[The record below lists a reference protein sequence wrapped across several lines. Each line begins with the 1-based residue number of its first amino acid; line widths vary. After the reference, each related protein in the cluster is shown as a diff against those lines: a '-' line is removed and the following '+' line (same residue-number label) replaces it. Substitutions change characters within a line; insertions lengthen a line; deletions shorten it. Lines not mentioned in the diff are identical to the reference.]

1 MRFIAKSEI
10 IKVTDKVEKEYLECW
25 KIFKDFRSSNF
36 NIDKLFSF
44 QPKLANAI
52 YKEEEIYYK
61 ICEEEQYLIKNKN
74 KYKIEWFKKRMKR
87 LKEYK
92 EFINKVISIGKCI
105 GDGFIY
111 VFYNKD
117 MDLIKKH
124 SKNPRVTHM
133 AKGLGTK
140 AELTFINNTA
150 VLNGC
155 IVLYH
160 GICNFLNIGD
170 ISLYSPQNSRI
181 VAIGELKSR
190 QEENNIL
197 GISVDFISKIN
208 FTGDAILYAP
218 NGKQSELKF
227 NSEIKHHEG
236 FPNFVIERLE
246 RQIKNMKNMFSKDK
260 QEIKKIG
267 DKKAMYYYKELE
279 KICKKSKSKGA
290 CVEKVCNS
298 LVIACF
304 INDNKKL
311 SEHLSSN
318 IKNKKNVETNF
329 DLEEV
334 NKIIIKESKYNSI
347 HLSELPLICHYGN
360 VPLAMWNLNINLLK
374 DIIFQRISIFTIFNP
389 AYIIKK
395 LENNGYTYKKQLDN
409 SISFSKKI
417 DDKRIM
423 ELHNAEFHFHLI
435 SMFLMSEDEVLNLL
449 QASEDA
455 FLSSNL
461 NGNVKADFEII
472 QRA

>member
-1 MRFIAKSEI
+1 MKLISKNEI

-25 KIFKDFRSSNF
+25 KIFKDFRTSNF
-36 NIDKLFSF
+36 NIDELFSF

-52 YKEEEIYYK
+52 YKDEEIYY
-61 ICEEEQYLIKNKN
+61 IVCEEEQYLIKNKN
-74 KYKIEWFKKRMKR
+74 RYKIEWFKKRMKK

-92 EFINKVISIGKCI
+92 EFINKVISIGKCV

-181 VAIGELKSR
+181 VAIGELKSK
-190 QEENNIL
+190 QEGNKL

-208 FTGDAILYAP
+208 FTEDALLYAP

-227 NSEIKHHEG
+227 NSEIKNHEG
-236 FPNFVIERLE
+236 FPNYVIERLE
-246 RQIKNMKNMFSKDK
+246 RQIKNMENMFSKDK
-260 QEIKKIG
+260 QDIRKLE
-267 DKKAMYYYKELE
+267 DRKAMYYYKELE
-279 KICKKSKSKGA
+279 KICKKSKSRGA
-290 CVEKVCNS
+290 YVEKVCNS

-311 SEHLSSN
+311 SENISS
-318 IKNKKNVETNF
+318 NKKNKQNVEINF

-334 NKIIIKESKYNSI
+334 NKIIIKDSKYNYI
-347 HLSELPLICHYGN
+347 YMSELPLICHFGN
-360 VPLAMWNLNINLLK
+360 VPLAMWNLNLNILK
-374 DIIFQRISIFTIFNP
+374 DIIFQRKIIFTIFNP
-389 AYIIKK
+389 AYIIQK

-409 SISFSKKI
+409 SISFSKKNHN
-417 DDKRIM
+417 KKIM
-423 ELHNAEFHFHLI
+423 ELHNAEFYFHLI
-435 SMFLMSEDEVLNLL
+435 SMYLMSEDEVLNLI
-449 QASEDA
+449 QISEDA
-455 FLSSNL
+455 ILSSNL
-461 NGNVKADFEII
+461 KGNIKANFEII
-472 QRA
+472 QRG

>member
-1 MRFIAKSEI
+1 MKLIAKNEI
-10 IKVTDKVEKEYLECW
+10 IKATDKVEKEYLECW

-36 NIDKLFSF
+36 NIDELFSF

-61 ICEEEQYLIKNKN
+61 VCEEEQYLIKNKSR
-74 KYKIEWFKKRMKR
+74 YKIEWFKKRMKK

-92 EFINKVISIGKCI
+92 EFINNVINIGKCI

-111 VFYNKD
+111 IFYNKD

-140 AELTFINNTA
+140 AELTFISNTA
-150 VLNGC
+150 VFNGC

-181 VAIGELKSR
+181 VAIGELKSK
-190 QEENNIL
+190 QEDNKLE
-197 GISVDFISKIN
+197 ISVDFISKIN
-208 FTGDAILYAP
+208 FKGDTILYAP

-227 NSEIKHHEG
+227 NSEIKNHEG
-236 FPNFVIERLE
+236 FPNYVIERLE
-246 RQIKNMKNMFSKDK
+246 RQIKNMENMFSKDK
-260 QEIKKIG
+260 QEIRKLG
-267 DKKAMYYYKELE
+267 DRKAMYYYKDLE
-279 KICKKSKSKGA
+279 EICKKSKSNGA

-311 SEHLSSN
+311 SDQLSSN
-318 IKNKKNVETNF
+318 IKNKKNVENNF

-347 HLSELPLICHYGN
+347 YMSELPLICHYGN
-360 VPLAMWNLNINLLK
+360 VPLAMWDLNLNVLK
-374 DIIFQRISIFTIFNP
+374 DIIFQRKNIFTIFNP
-389 AYIIKK
+389 AYIIQK

-417 DDKRIM
+417 DDKKIM
-423 ELHNAEFHFHLI
+423 ELHNAEFYFHLM

-449 QASEDA
+449 QASEDV

-461 NGNVKADFEII
+461 KENVKANFEII
-472 QRA
+472 QRG